1 MQLVRGRNFS
11 SRFPTDS
18 SGMIVNEAAAR
29 MLGIYDRSLDEGIT
43 VYNDDHNDKPYHI
56 LGIVKDFNFNS
67 LRSNV
72 TPVVFAL
79 RNDEGSVMAVRVQS
93 SNLTGLLDQI
103 RTKWVGLDS
112 YEEFRYS
119 FMDEDFDDIYREEQS
134 MGRLFTAFSILAVS
148 SACLGLL
155 GLAAYASDQRTREMS
170 IRKVLG
176 ADPLTLLALLVKEF
190 LRLVMIAIAIA
201 IPAGWWVM
209 QHWLQ
214 GFSYRQ
220 NVQWWT
226 LFYPA
231 LGAILI
237 AMLAISSQSIR
248 AAMVNPADSLR
259 SE

>member
-1 MQLVRGRNFS
+1 
-11 SRFPTDS
+11 
-18 SGMIVNEAAAR
+18 
-29 MLGIYDRSLDEGIT
+29 
-43 VYNDDHNDKPYHI
+43 
-56 LGIVKDFNFNS
+56 
-67 LRSNV
+67 
-72 TPVVFAL
+72 
-79 RNDEGSVMAVRVQS
+79 
-93 SNLTGLLDQI
+93 
-103 RTKWVGLDS
+103 
-112 YEEFRYS
+112 
-119 FMDEDFDDIYREEQS
+119 MDEDFDDIYREEQS

-148 SACLGLL
+148 IACLGLL

-176 ADPLTLLALLVKEF
+176 ADSLTLLALLVKEF

-214 GFSYRQ
+214 EFSYRQ

-248 AAMVNPADSLR
+248 AAMVKPAESLR